1 MKKKL
6 HSHIYFFIFVD
17 LPIEFINKT
26 ENTLTPR
33 KYTIAYESN
42 ISRVREK
49 KASLMTL
56 ISLGAILKTVS
67 ENTQDLENQLDG
79 S

>member
-1 MKKKL
+1 MRV
-6 HSHIYFFIFVD
+6 IY
-17 LPIEFINKT
+17 
-26 ENTLTPR
+26 
-33 KYTIAYESN
+33 
-42 ISRVREK
+42 REREKK

-56 ISLGAILKTVS
+56 ISLDAILKTVS

>member
-1 MKKKL
+1 MRGT
-6 HSHIYFFIFVD
+6 YR
-17 LPIEFINKT
+17 E
-26 ENTLTPR
+26 
-33 KYTIAYESN
+33 
-42 ISRVREK
+42 REK

-67 ENTQDLENQLDG
+67 ENTQDLENQLDK